1 MNSNHCGKLSL
12 ALLIMCGVLGG
23 LLVGS
28 SASQEDKRPNE
39 PLENGRFQMVETRR
53 GTRIFDTR
61 SGRSWLEQL
70 DKTVAAQK
78 GRAAEYVWDEQSSPW
93 ANAPKKAG
101 VVPKKALGPELG
113 IPAEVFTPP

>member
-28 SASQEDKRPNE
+28 SSSQEDKRPNE
-39 PLENGRFQMVETRR
+39 SSENGRFQMVETRR

-61 SGRSWLEQL
+61 SGRSWLERFG
-70 DKTVAAQK
+70 KAVAAQE
-78 GRAAEYVWDEQSSPW
+78 GGAAEGVWDEQSSPW
-93 ANAPKKAG
+93 ASTPKKAC
-101 VVPKKALGPELG
+101 VRPKKAFGPELG
-113 IPAEVFTPP
+113 LPAE